1 MSIESLLPDLKTG
14 TTLAILNSLGTIPRE
29 KEFAKIC
36 FRGAA
41 ILEMIFWVS
50 QTEIPERSRVFLLCS
65 RFVASIISVAVT
77 GESVKLKRGMS
88 SLNDGAS
95 EGRSEGLISFTIDD
109 ETEVKKHVKMICHFT
124 RVANGLVVNSN
135 VGNRRGFEI
144 RKQNYLFYFC

>member
-95 EGRSEGLISFTIDD
+95 GGRSEGLISFTIDA
-109 ETEVKKHVKMICHFT
+109 ETEVKNMLK
-124 RVANGLVVNSN
+124 
-135 VGNRRGFEI
+135 
-144 RKQNYLFYFC
+144 